1 MIYAKTGEKTMSDYT
16 IEDLGNGKK
25 RLIIE
30 YDENSAGTLS
40 STGKSHVIASSNGF
54 KKAGDK
60 VKIAFNVIRQ

>member
-1 MIYAKTGEKTMSDYT
+1 MSDYT

-30 YDENSAGTLS
+30 YDENSEGTLS

-54 KKAGDK
+54 KPVGK
-60 VKIAFNVIRQ
+60 VKIAFNVIRK